1 MHRSQIDIIDTA
13 HIDSSHFCTVRHLA
27 ECKCFD
33 TACRAELVTNNVFV
47 EKIFLCF
54 LRVCIDVFLITCIH
68 CYNRR
73 TRMAG
78 RFYFRNYLY
87 MSFGCLSQ

>member
-54 LRVCIDVFLITCIH
+54 PNARRLREFR
-68 CYNRR
+68 NRR
-73 TRMAG
+73 KSENQSTFFA
-78 RFYFRNYLY
+78 N
-87 MSFGCLSQ
+87 